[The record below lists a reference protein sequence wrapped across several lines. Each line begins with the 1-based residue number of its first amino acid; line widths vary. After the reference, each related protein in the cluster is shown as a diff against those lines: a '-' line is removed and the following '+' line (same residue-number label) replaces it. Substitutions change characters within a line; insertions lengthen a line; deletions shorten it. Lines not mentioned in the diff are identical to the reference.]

1 MRPFFPQAPRPS
13 GAEEGGEREPRPQG
27 LTKRYSR
34 VEYNRGKVIR
44 VIAFQSD
51 ALDCRGGPS
60 ASL

>member
-1 MRPFFPQAPRPS
+1 MAFSRTLTFDQGIPQFS
-13 GAEEGGEREPRPQG
+13 GEAELFDE
-27 LTKRYSR
+27 YSR